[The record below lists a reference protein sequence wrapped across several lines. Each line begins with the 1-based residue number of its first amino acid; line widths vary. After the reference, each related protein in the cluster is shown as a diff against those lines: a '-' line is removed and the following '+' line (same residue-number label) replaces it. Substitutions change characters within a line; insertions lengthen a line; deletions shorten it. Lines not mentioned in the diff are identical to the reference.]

1 MFYPFLKD
9 THSILR
15 WVVLLTALWA
25 LARVW
30 AGLLKHSAWS
40 KKDRIAGLA
49 FSSSLNLQFVIGIV
63 LYGISPLTKA
73 AMTNFGAAMKDGMLR
88 FYAVEHPTMMFLAVV
103 LAQVGFSLSKRHG
116 DDRGKFVRAAIFYTI
131 AFVLVLAAIPWPFS
145 KYARPLLPGFGG

>member
-1 MFYPFLKD
+1 MLYPFLKD

-30 AGLLKHSAWS
+30 VGLLKNSDWS
-40 KKDRIAGLA
+40 KKDRIAGVA
-49 FSSSLNLQFVIGIV
+49 FTSALNLQFLIGIV

-73 AMTNFGAAMKDGMLR
+73 AMANFGAAMKDGMLR

-116 DDRGKFVRAAIFYTI
+116 TDRGKFLRAAIFYTI
-131 AFVLVLAAIPWPFS
+131 AFVLILASIPWPFS